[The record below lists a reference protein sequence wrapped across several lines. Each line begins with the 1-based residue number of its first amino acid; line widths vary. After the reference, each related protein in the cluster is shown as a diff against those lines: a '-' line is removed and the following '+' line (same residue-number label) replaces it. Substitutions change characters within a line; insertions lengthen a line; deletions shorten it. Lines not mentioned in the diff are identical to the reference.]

1 MSGRFK
7 RGQMEMVGLVVIVI
21 LVTIAF
27 LFLTQFALN
36 DKSDHR
42 AFDRKQLAVSTL
54 TAAMRTTVLGCS
66 PHETEPLAVE
76 QILLDDCAENRDPLE
91 SVYHCKSADGTELH
105 SCQFLQ
111 EVLFPELLKKSFDPF
126 KQRYE
131 FKSVLVNDPENPLI
145 TSGSGCKGRD
155 TDTSGEF
162 SLNTDHGLVSSVLLV
177 CD

>member
-1 MSGRFK
+1 MTGFSK
-7 RGQMEMVGLVVIVI
+7 RGQMEMVGLVIIVI

-36 DKSDHR
+36 DKTDHR
-42 AFDRKQLAVSTL
+42 TFDRKQLAVSTL
-54 TAAMRTTVLGCS
+54 TAVMRTTVLGCS
-66 PHETEPLAVE
+66 PDETEPLDVE
-76 QILLDDCAENRDPLE
+76 KTLLDDCAENRDFN
-91 SVYHCKSADGTELH
+91 SVYHCKSVDGEELH
-105 SCQFLQ
+105 SCQFLN

-131 FKSVLVNDPENPLI
+131 FRSVLVNDPEHPLI
-145 TSGSGCKGRD
+145 TAGLGCKGRN

-162 SLNTDHGLVSSVLLV
+162 SLNTDQGLVSSVLLV